1 MGALTTTVLAAA
13 TAAPPSELH
22 VYVVDGG
29 GLPDEL
35 ADLPHVGAV
44 IARTD
49 DERVARLVDRLASRL
64 DGRTADGAP
73 PVLLV
78 VDGLAAWRQ
87 VVAERLGGEVAD
99 RLDRVLV
106 DGPAAGIAVAATAE
120 RPGAL
125 PMAMSGAMGERL
137 VFRLGDPADALLLG
151 LRRVAVADLPTGR
164 AVLAGCGLDVRI
176 AEVADLPGGIARVV
190 DRWPTEAG
198 QRSAPPIDRLPER
211 VAVEHLPR
219 PSRGGVAHDGD
230 APPIWSLPIGL
241 DGRTLNVCR
250 VELHPG
256 EHLLVTGPARSG
268 RSSALVLLAQQVGVA
283 DPPARVITLTP
294 RRSPLRGLCWAEHVN
309 GPDELAATLSEPRA
323 VGPGEEPRT
332 VLLVDD
338 AELVDDPSSVLLRV
352 VSGCTA
358 LTVIAAG
365 RVDALRSA
373 YGHWTQVLRR
383 QRRGLLLR
391 PTSDL
396 DGDVLGVTLPRRE
409 AVPAAPGRGYLVAD
423 GGCSLVQLAWPDR
436 AGNGWAD

>member
-49 DERVARLVDRLASRL
+49 DERVARLVDRLASRV
-64 DGRTADGAP
+64 DGRTAGGAP
-73 PVLLV
+73 FVLLV

-106 DGPAAGIAVAATAE
+106 DGPAAGIAVAATVE

-125 PMAMSGAMGERL
+125 PLAVSGAVGDRL

-151 LRRVAVADLPTGR
+151 LRPAAVADLPSGR
-164 AVLAGCGLDVRI
+164 AVVAGCGLDVQT
-176 AEVADLPGGIARVV
+176 AEVADLPRAVARVV
-190 DRWPTEAG
+190 ARWPMDG
-198 QRSAPPIDRLPER
+198 RQRLASPIDRLPGR
-211 VAVEHLPR
+211 VAVEHLPG
-219 PSRGGVAHDGD
+219 PSRDGGAHDGET
-230 APPIWSLPIGL
+230 PPIWSLPIGL
-241 DGRTLNVCR
+241 DGRALDVCR
-250 VELHPG
+250 VELYPG

-268 RSSALVLLAQQVGVA
+268 RSSALVLLAQQVRVA
-283 DPPARVITLTP
+283 DPAARVITLTP
-294 RRSPLRGLCWAEHVN
+294 RRSPLRGLCWPEHVT
-309 GPDELAATLSEPRA
+309 GPDELAATLSAPHA
-323 VGPGEEPRT
+323 VGTGEEPRT

-338 AELVDDPSSVLLRV
+338 AELVDDPGSVMLRV
-352 VSGCTA
+352 VSGCA
-358 LTVIAAG
+358 PLTVVAAG

-373 YGHWTQVLRR
+373 YGPWTQVLRR

-396 DGDVLGVTLPRRE
+396 DGDVLGVALPRRA

-423 GGCSLVQLAWPDR
+423 GGCALVQLAWPDR